1 MVAENR
7 YLTSSLDKFT
17 NFATK
22 EDFRSNNSEH
32 LLVFSR
38 VNYILYLPCSQQTL
52 MI

>member
-1 MVAENR
+1 MVAVNR

-38 VNYILYLPCSQQTL
+38 VNCTVSTTYPFLSTL
-52 MI
+52 